1 MIPYLPHYE
10 MPRRLRLVLVGLSAL
25 GGLTFL
31 AGLAAAPGRIWANY
45 LVAYFYMLSLGLGAA
60 FFIALQY
67 ASGAGFGVVYRRIP
81 EAMTSVLKVS
91 AVGLLVL
98 LPGVHSLYEWSHPSA
113 VESDPILQ
121 AKNAWLNV
129 PFFTLRQLVYLL
141 VWIGFSRLLVRN
153 SLQQDARPDAGLTFR
168 NVRLSAAFLL
178 LGGVTFILASFDLLM
193 SLQPHWQSTIFG
205 LTTLS
210 GMFVSGLAAVTM
222 IMVIL
227 RRNGFVEVFTRDHLA
242 VMGKWLLAMS
252 VFWMYLWVSQHLL
265 IWYSNIPEETSYYV
279 FRHFGSWGSI
289 SFLNLVMNWLVPF
302 LVLLP
307 RFSKRD
313 DQVMF
318 YISGV
323 LLVGHWLDLYIMV
336 MPVSFGPQPQ
346 VSGWELGMFAGTLA
360 LFFLI
365 TLRAFG
371 RHRPVPV
378 GDPYLVESLPEPARA
393 GHR

>member
-1 MIPYLPHYE
+1 MTLYLPRYGISQ
-10 MPRRLRLVLVGLSAL
+10 RLRLVLAGLMAL

-31 AGLAAAPGRIWANY
+31 AGLILVPGRIWANY
-45 LVAYFYMLSLGLGAA
+45 LISFFYLLSLGLGAA

-67 ASGAGFGVVYRRIP
+67 ASGASFGVAYRRIP
-81 EAMTSVLKVS
+81 EAMTSVLKYS
-91 AVGLLVL
+91 AAGLVL
-98 LPGVHSLYEWSHPSA
+98 LLAGVHSLYEWSHPSVVAGDA
-113 VESDPILQ
+113 VLQ
-121 AKNAWLNV
+121 EKSAWLNV
-129 PFFTLRQLVYLL
+129 PFFTVRLALYFL
-141 VWIGFSRLLVRN
+141 VWIGFSRALVRN
-153 SLQQDARPDAGLTFR
+153 SLRQDTCQDPALTFR

-178 LGGVTFILASFDLLM
+178 LGGITFILASFDLLM

-205 LTTLS
+205 LTTLA

-222 IMVIL
+222 VMVLL
-227 RRNGFVEVFTRDHLA
+227 RRSGYGEVFTRDHLA

-318 YISGV
+318 YTSG
-323 LLVGHWLDLYIMV
+323 LLLAGHWVDLYIMV
-336 MPVSFGPQPQ
+336 MPVSFGPEPQ
-346 VSGWELGMFAGTLA
+346 VGGWEIGMIAGTLA
-360 LFFLI
+360 LFFWV
-365 TLRAFG
+365 TLRTFG
-371 RHRPVPV
+371 RRRPVPL
-378 GDPYLVESLPEPARA
+378 GDPYLVESLPELLAD
-393 GHR
+393 HR